1 MKVIVGGII
10 EKDGKV
16 LLVQEKQ
23 ERCYGKWNIPAGHL
37 DPNESIM
44 DGAIRE
50 IKEET
55 GCDVELTGI
64 ANIANMILED
74 DIFIQITFTT
84 KLINEHIKIDP
95 EEILDIKWFEIND
108 ILNNMDSELRHLNFI
123 KQPIKN
129 MVENKVGS
137 IDIINIL

>member
-1 MKVIVGGII
+1 MKVIVGGVI
-10 EKDGKV
+10 EKNGKI

-23 ERCYGKWNIPAGHL
+23 EICYGKWNLPAGHL

-44 DGAIRE
+44 QGAIRE

-64 ANIANMILED
+64 ATIANRILED
-74 DIFIQITFTT
+74 DIFIEIIFAT
-84 KLINEHIKIDP
+84 KLLNESIKIDP
-95 EEILDIKWFEIND
+95 EEILDVKWWDMED
-108 ILNNMDSELRHLNFI
+108 ILNNMDDRLRNLNFI

-129 MVENKVGS
+129 IKENKIGT
-137 IDIINIL
+137 INIVNII

>member
-1 MKVIVGGII
+1 MKIIVGGII

-23 ERCYGKWNIPAGHL
+23 DECYGKWNIPAGHL
-37 DPNESIM
+37 DCNESIIE
-44 DGAIRE
+44 GARRE

-64 ANIANMILED
+64 ANIANRVLEN
-74 DIFIQITFTT
+74 DIFVQITFVG
-84 KLINEHIKIDP
+84 KVINETIKINL
-95 EEILDIKWFEIND
+95 EEILDVKWFDIND
-108 ILNNMDSELRHLNFI
+108 VLNNMDNELRNLNFV

-129 MVENKVGS
+129 LVDNKIGA
-137 IDIINIL
+137 IDIVNII

>member
-55 GCDVELTGI
+55 GCDVELSAV

-84 KLINEHIKIDP
+84 KLINEDIKIDA
-95 EEILDIKWFEIND
+95 EEILDIKWFEIDD

-137 IDIINIL
+137 LDIVNIL

>member
-10 EKDGKV
+10 EKEGKV

-23 ERCYGKWNIPAGHL
+23 EDCYGKWNIPAGHL
-37 DPNESIM
+37 DCNESIIE
-44 DGAIRE
+44 GAKRE

-64 ANIANMILED
+64 ANIANRILEN
-74 DIFIQITFTT
+74 DIFVQITFVG
-84 KLINEHIKIDP
+84 KVINETIKIDQ
-95 EEILDIKWFEIND
+95 EEILDIKWFD
-108 ILNNMDSELRHLNFI
+108 IDDVLNNMDNELRNLNFV

-129 MVENKVGS
+129 LKENKIAS
-137 IDIINIL
+137 IDIVNII